1 MDVANSRMEIDQ
13 CRLLV
18 LKAAHAIDNNGTK
31 SARKE
36 VSPCNNAYLIKGINY
51 HDFFLSNQIA
61 AIKVLAAGMACNV
74 VDRAIQV
81 YGGMGVCQDTPLP
94 AFYAGARS
102 LRIADGPDI
111 VHMETVAKEELK
123 QQLHVQSKL

>member
-1 MDVANSRMEIDQ
+1 MTQHRVF
-13 CRLLV
+13 
-18 LKAAHAIDNNGTK
+18 
-31 SARKE
+31 
-36 VSPCNNAYLIKGINY
+36 Y
-51 HDFFLSNQIA
+51 QIA
-61 AIKVLAAGMACNV
+61 AIKVLAANMACNV

-123 QQLHVQSKL
+123 QLQSKL

>member
-1 MDVANSRMEIDQ
+1 M
-13 CRLLV
+13 LLFQACHV
-18 LKAAHAIDNNGTK
+18 TF
-31 SARKE
+31 S
-36 VSPCNNAYLIKGINY
+36 
-51 HDFFLSNQIA
+51 SNQIA
-61 AIKVLAAGMACNV
+61 AIKVLAAQMGCNV

-81 YGGMGVCQDTPLP
+81 HGGMGVCQDTPLA

-123 QQLHVQSKL
+123 QQLQSKL